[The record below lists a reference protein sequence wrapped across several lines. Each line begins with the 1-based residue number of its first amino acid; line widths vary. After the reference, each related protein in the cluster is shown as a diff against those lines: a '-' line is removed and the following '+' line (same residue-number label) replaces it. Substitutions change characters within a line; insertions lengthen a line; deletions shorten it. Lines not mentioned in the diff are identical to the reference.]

1 MILKSMNLGARAR
14 AILLGSATTLLVSLA
29 PQAASAVELNLT
41 FLANEQDEEYDAAQV
56 FKNYVESRTGG
67 EVTVNIFVGA
77 QLCGSANEC
86 FESIRTGVL
95 DIYTATAGGTSAI
108 YPPIQGMDIPYML
121 SGDRVA
127 ELTLKDPEFNR
138 FIREKVL
145 ESSGGDI
152 MVLSMTQTG
161 GWRNFANTQR
171 EIRSPA
177 DVEGLRFRTIE
188 SQIQQQLVEEMGG
201 SPTPVPWLEV
211 YTALQTGVVDGSKNS
226 ISDIVNANLNE
237 QLKYL
242 TLDGHAY
249 MASMWV
255 MGKQVFD
262 SLPPEQQQVVLDGAA
277 MMSTVQ
283 FGIQPRKEL
292 ESFKAWTDGGGE
304 IYTPTEEEAEQF
316 RTAAEP
322 IRDWYLEEF
331 GEDGQEFLDA
341 FQAAIDRAESQVE
354 ESRASAMQ

>member
-1 MILKSMNLGARAR
+1 MTPDTMAPGARVR
-14 AILLGSATTLLVSLA
+14 AMLFGSAAALMMLLA

-41 FLANEQDEEYDAAQV
+41 FLANEQDEEFDAAQV
-56 FKNYVESRTGG
+56 FKNYVENRTGG
-67 EVTVNIFVGA
+67 EVTVNIYVGA

-86 FESIRTGVL
+86 FESIRSGVL
-95 DIYTATAGGTSAI
+95 DIYTATAGGTSAV
-108 YPPIQGMDIPYML
+108 YPPVQGMDIPYML
-121 SGDRVA
+121 AGDRVA

-138 FIREKVL
+138 FIRERVL
-145 ESSGGDI
+145 ESSGGDFL
-152 MVLSMTQTG
+152 MLSMTQTG

-188 SQIQQQLVEEMGG
+188 SEIQQRLVEEMGG

-249 MASMWV
+249 MASMWF
-255 MGKQVFD
+255 MGKQKFD
-262 SLPPEQQQVVLDGAA
+262 SLTPEQQQVVLDGAA
-277 MMSTVQ
+277 LMSSVQ

-292 ESFKAWTDGGGE
+292 EAFKEWADSGGE
-304 IYTPTEEEAEQF
+304 IYTPTEEEMGQF
-316 RTAAEP
+316 RAAAEP
-322 IRDWYLEEF
+322 IREWYLEEL

-341 FQAAIDRAESQVE
+341 FEAAIARAEKQVE